1 MIRNAASLKIV
12 AAALICA
19 VCAATGAHAQGQVVR
34 EKPTMEN
41 VFWNVV
47 WGSAAGG
54 LLGAAGA
61 VTGSQDK
68 TKPNNVRSSVFQGA
82 TAGGVIGISAGIW
95 LVYAGITFDPGQ
107 STIVGAAG
115 LASNDAA
122 EPLGPAALQGSALAA
137 APRPGLPPLAF
148 EWSASG
154 PLRLTGFRVTAL
166 DLRF

>member
-1 MIRNAASLKIV
+1 MIRNAGSLKVV

-19 VCAATGAHAQGQVVR
+19 VWAATSAQAQVVR

-41 VFWNVV
+41 VFFNVV
-47 WGSAAGG
+47 WGSAAGA

-61 VTGSQDK
+61 VVGSEDK
-68 TKPNNVRSSVFQGA
+68 TKPSNLRSSMFEGA

-95 LVYAGITFDPGQ
+95 LVYAGITFEPGQ
-107 STIVGAAG
+107 STVVGAAG
-115 LASNDAA
+115 FALNDAA
-122 EPLGPAALQGSALAA
+122 EPVGPAALQGMGGGLAA
-137 APRPGLPPLAF
+137 APRPGLPPVAF
-148 EWSASG
+148 EWSSAG